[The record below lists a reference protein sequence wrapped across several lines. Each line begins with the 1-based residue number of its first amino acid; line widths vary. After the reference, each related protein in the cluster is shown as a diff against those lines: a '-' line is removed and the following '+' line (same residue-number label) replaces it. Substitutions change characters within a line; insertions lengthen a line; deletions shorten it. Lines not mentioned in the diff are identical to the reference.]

1 MGEMSTR
8 AKPVAGEFALS
19 AAERSAIAKHLQ
31 SSVRSEPRPAAPTTA
46 RVVPPPRPWPS
57 VKPRKCTANELPA
70 YRHREEL
77 LATVRAARVTL
88 VRGATGCGKSTQ
100 LPRLMLLEAAAA
112 GTPCAIVV
120 AQPRRLA
127 AMALAERVASE
138 LGEGV
143 GGVCGYRVRGDARA
157 SAETALTYVTTGVL
171 LRLLEEDAALQ
182 GFSHVV
188 VDEVRPSHGHCECGR
203 RRASLPRLH
212 SLSPPP
218 GVRAEGS

>member
-1 MGEMSTR
+1 M
-8 AKPVAGEFALS
+8 
-19 AAERSAIAKHLQ
+19 
-31 SSVRSEPRPAAPTTA
+31 
-46 RVVPPPRPWPS
+46 
-57 VKPRKCTANELPA
+57 KPRKCTANELPA

-100 LPRLMLLEAAAA
+100 LPRLLLLEAAAA

-143 GGVCGYRVRGDARA
+143 GGLSLDRQAAENLFVLGIFSQAFCAAGYGVGAQDISKRYA
-157 SAETALTYVTTGVL
+157 SLVYGNL
-171 LRLLEEDAALQ
+171 
-182 GFSHVV
+182 
-188 VDEVRPSHGHCECGR
+188 VRPPLE
-203 RRASLPRLH
+203 LH
-212 SLSPPP
+212 R
-218 GVRAEGS
+218 V

>member
-100 LPRLMLLEAAAA
+100 LPRLLLLEAATA

-143 GGVCGYRVRGDARA
+143 GGVCGYRVRGEKVNSW
-157 SAETALTYVTTGVL
+157 SAL
-171 LRLLEEDAALQ
+171 
-182 GFSHVV
+182 
-188 VDEVRPSHGHCECGR
+188 
-203 RRASLPRLH
+203 
-212 SLSPPP
+212 
-218 GVRAEGS
+218 

>member
-1 MGEMSTR
+1 
-8 AKPVAGEFALS
+8 
-19 AAERSAIAKHLQ
+19 
-31 SSVRSEPRPAAPTTA
+31 
-46 RVVPPPRPWPS
+46 
-57 VKPRKCTANELPA
+57 TANELPA

-100 LPRLMLLEAAAA
+100 LPRLLLLEAATA

-188 VDEVRPSHGHCECGR
+188 VDEVHERSVETDLLLLAL
-203 RRASLPRLH
+203 RRAL
-212 SLSPPP
+212 
-218 GVRAEGS
+218 AAGSSAKVVLMSATVPAAPYCEYF